1 MGNER
6 MGFAQ
11 RLTAEAVVAV
21 VIAGATVLYG
31 LGRVEGHRVLF
42 ESQVTEYKVNSQEDL
57 EELSAR
63 LESRFADL
71 KQRTEILENRDR
83 DSLSILTRLDTQ
95 VGQVHDD
102 LSGLKDVV
110 QRLVERIGALRIPSR
125 Q

>member
-11 RLTAEAVVAV
+11 RLTAEAIVAV
-21 VIAGATVLYG
+21 AIAGATVLYG

-42 ESQVTEYKVNSQEDL
+42 ESQVMEYKVDAQENLD
-57 EELSAR
+57 ELTDRWKAQ
-63 LESRFADL
+63 FGDL
-71 KQRTEILENRDR
+71 KHRAEILENRDR

-110 QRLVERIGALRIPSR
+110 QRLVERIGALGN
-125 Q
+125 QK